1 MIAHHFRM
9 FTIRA
14 WHLTDGFNEKIENAV
29 DYDMFLKL
37 SEVGKFKHLNK
48 ICYNRVLHG
57 DNTSIKKLGIQ
68 KKNHFVVVN
77 QSLNRQGIT
86 YYNYDEFDDLDESRK
101 YIFNKTAEYQE
112 EIDILKDIKI
122 IRIKMPKSQS
132 VFLSQYIKRLSEKLN
147 NIIEYNKNIFVIVLH
162 VDKNHLTPDIK
173 EILAFYHKHQVNILL
188 NNDISY
194 YTSNRLIKTEAH
206 LSNINKL
213 SQLNLNCEYIILII
227 MTAYSL
233 KMTAMLI

>member
-1 MIAHHFRM
+1 
-9 FTIRA
+9 
-14 WHLTDGFNEKIENAV
+14 
-29 DYDMFLKL
+29 MFLKL

-122 IRIKMPKSQS
+122 IQ
-132 VFLSQYIKRLSEKLN
+132 
-147 NIIEYNKNIFVIVLH
+147 NKDAKIAVSIFIPIH
-162 VDKNHLTPDIK
+162 
-173 EILAFYHKHQVNILL
+173 
-188 NNDISY
+188 
-194 YTSNRLIKTEAH
+194 
-206 LSNINKL
+206 
-213 SQLNLNCEYIILII
+213 
-227 MTAYSL
+227 
-233 KMTAMLI
+233 